1 MAPEY
6 DIACLRQDLGA
17 IKFIFPYCFAVMQ
30 MIPVK
35 EYTSPSFDGRDNPHR
50 PAISSFSMSPAH
62 DVIAKPS
69 GECRQL
75 PTEVA

>member
-1 MAPEY
+1 MAPES

-17 IKFIFPYCFAVMQ
+17 TKCMSLYCLAVMQ
-30 MIPVK
+30 MILVK
-35 EYTSPSFDGRDNPHR
+35 EYPSPSFGGRDNPHW
-50 PAISSFSMSPAH
+50 PAISSFSMPPAL